1 MAYYKSPDEMFAHR
15 VEVSIKLYEKYLNKG
30 NMEKAL
36 EQEETIRHNFMQINK
51 YTDKWKARVKLDEK
65 ENYSETEK
73 SKNYEKFK
81 QEFMKYEK
89 T

>member
-1 MAYYKSPDEMFAHR
+1 MFPFC
-15 VEVSIKLYEKYLNKG
+15 LTTTKYLNKG

-73 SKNYEKFK
+73 SKNYEKSADCSRCSK
-81 QEFMKYEK
+81 
-89 T
+89 

>member
-1 MAYYKSPDEMFAHR
+1 
-15 VEVSIKLYEKYLNKG
+15 
-30 NMEKAL
+30 MES
-36 EQEETIRHNFMQINK
+36 TS
-51 YTDKWKARVKLDEK
+51 KLDEK